1 MAEKNLESLRSKID
15 AIDAELLRLFAARM
29 QCAEEIG
36 AIKRERGLPVRDAE
50 REREKLEQISAL
62 AGEELSGSARELFE
76 TLMALSRRR
85 QERLRCGLIGKP
97 LGHSFSPAIHA
108 MLGDYE
114 YRLIELEPEEL
125 APFLKS
131 ARFDA
136 LNVTIPY
143 KKAVLPLCDALTET
157 ARRIGSVNTIVR
169 RADNSLWGDNTDYDG
184 FLWMLNQSGVPVSG
198 KKVLV
203 LGSGG
208 ASLTVQTALKD
219 AGAGEVVVVSRGGE
233 INYVNLYERHSDA
246 QLLVNA
252 TPVGMVPHTGESLVS
267 LERLPRLEAVFDLI
281 YNPAKTRLLL
291 DAEKLGLPA
300 FNGLAMLTA
309 QAAAASERF
318 TGRKVDNNTV
328 NIIFHAIERRMK
340 NVLLIGMP
348 GAGKSTVGAALAK
361 ELGRSFED
369 TDAVIAAEAGCTI
382 PEIFSK
388 EGETGF
394 RRREHAV
401 LAELTKRGGTVIA
414 CGGGAVT
421 RPENLDLMRQNSTVV
436 WLRRALDKLP
446 MEGRPLSQQFPA
458 AELYR
463 RREPLYRAAADL
475 VIENDGTVEDAVK
488 MIREAIGL

>member
-1 MAEKNLESLRSKID
+1 MSYYLV
-15 AIDAELLRLFAARM
+15 
-29 QCAEEIG
+29 G
-36 AIKRERGLPVRDAE
+36 H
-50 REREKLEQISAL
+50 
-62 AGEELSGSARELFE
+62 
-76 TLMALSRRR
+76 
-85 QERLRCGLIGKP
+85 P

-184 FLWMLNQSGVPVSG
+184 FLWMLNQSGVPVGG